1 MRLPSLLRRVIA
13 GAFVLAAATAASG
26 QTITHLVVPF
36 NAGGATDAYV
46 RVISDELT
54 KRGVQTIVENKP
66 GASGM
71 IAADFV
77 ARSKPDGL
85 TLFLGSNSTMA
96 NNVVLFQKMT
106 YDPFK
111 QFVAVSHIGYQPSIL
126 MARAD
131 APFKT
136 LKEYV
141 AYAKANPGKVNRGSV
156 GAGNIT
162 NLAGVMLDKAAGI
175 STLHVPYTGDP
186 LVIQAMLGGTIDAYV
201 GSITL
206 ALPHVQ
212 AGKIRVLGVFD
223 DKHLEQLPDVPT
235 LKESGWDLNAYAWYG
250 LVAPA
255 GTPRPVID
263 KLNATINEI
272 LASPEMIANAKTL
285 GVVRRGGSPED
296 LTKFIKSE
304 YDRWAP
310 IITDLGLA
318 KSM

>member
-1 MRLPSLLRRVIA
+1 
-13 GAFVLAAATAASG
+13 
-26 QTITHLVVPF
+26 
-36 NAGGATDAYV
+36 
-46 RVISDELT
+46 
-54 KRGVQTIVENKP
+54 
-66 GASGM
+66 
-71 IAADFV
+71 
-77 ARSKPDGL
+77 
-85 TLFLGSNSTMA
+85 MA

-186 LVIQAMLGGTIDAYV
+186 LVIQAMLGGSIDAYV

-223 DKHLEQLPDVPT
+223 DKRLEQLPDVPT
-235 LKESGWDLNAYAWYG
+235 VKESGWDLKAYAWYC
-250 LVAPA
+250 LVAPT
-255 GTPRPVID
+255 GTPQPVID
-263 KLNATINEI
+263 KLNATINQI
-272 LASPEMIANAKTL
+272 LASPEVVARANAL

-304 YDRWAP
+304 YDLWAP
-310 IITDLGLA
+310 VITELGLA